1 MPSLP
6 PWGPGARLWPD
17 VRPGCVP
24 APVWGTVEG
33 PGGTIGV
40 PTTPASRIRTDA
52 MTSTWSWSG
61 LRSWVVH
68 GYTAT
73 GAVLALLIVL
83 AAVEGD
89 VARALWLGL
98 AALVIDGTDGMLARR
113 YGVKERLPWFD
124 GALLD
129 NIVDYLTY
137 VFAPMVLLL
146 QSGYLPDGNAGTV
159 IAALPLVASSYQFC
173 RVDAKTDD
181 HFFLGFPSYWNVVA
195 FYAIAMDLTPA
206 VTSTVVVVC
215 AALVLVPVGYIY
227 PSRMLVL
234 RTPTLVFSAVW
245 LVLYGAIVAQL
256 PSPDPLLLAASLSY
270 IVYYCGL
277 SLFLEHRR
285 RSARREA
292 PVPARA
298 LEGV

>member
-1 MPSLP
+1 
-6 PWGPGARLWPD
+6 
-17 VRPGCVP
+17 
-24 APVWGTVEG
+24 
-33 PGGTIGV
+33 
-40 PTTPASRIRTDA
+40 

-137 VFAPMVLLL
+137 VFAPD
-146 QSGYLPDGNAGTV
+146 GAAAAERLPARR
-159 IAALPLVASSYQFC
+159 Q
-173 RVDAKTDD
+173 RR
-181 HFFLGFPSYWNVVA
+181 
-195 FYAIAMDLTPA
+195 
-206 VTSTVVVVC
+206 TVVRRC
-215 AALVLVPVGYIY
+215 RSWPRATSSAASTPRPTTTSSSASRATGTSWPST
-227 PSRMLVL
+227 PSRW
-234 RTPTLVFSAVW
+234 T
-245 LVLYGAIVAQL
+245 
-256 PSPDPLLLAASLSY
+256 
-270 IVYYCGL
+270 
-277 SLFLEHRR
+277 
-285 RSARREA
+285 
-292 PVPARA
+292 
-298 LEGV
+298 